1 MQRRAA
7 LTEVLRCVALA
18 SVTVEGGGFPGES
31 AEYREARN
39 ELLAAEVDLRVRIE
53 ATAAL
58 RRALP
63 LGGEIPTDYV
73 FDEWDTAAG
82 KVRQVRLSEL
92 FGAHDSL
99 FLYSFMFL
107 RGDNGEPLASPCP
120 SCTSIID
127 GIDGASRHFGRRVSF
142 AAVAKAPIENFAAHA
157 GARGWRHARL
167 LSSSGNTYNRDYRSE
182 TADGDQLPLA
192 HVFVRRGGKVHHFW
206 SSELFN
212 VPNAA
217 GLHPRHVDFMWPVW
231 AMLDRTPEGRGTDWE
246 PALDYPR

>member
-1 MQRRAA
+1 MQTQARPAA
-7 LTEVLRCVALA
+7 ISRCVALA
-18 SVTVEGGGFPGES
+18 SVTDEGILFPGES
-31 AEYREARN
+31 AAYREARN
-39 ELLAAEVDLRVRIE
+39 ELLAAEVELRERIE

-58 RRALP
+58 RRTLP
-63 LGGEIPTDYV
+63 LGGEAPTDYV
-73 FDEWDTAAG
+73 FDEWDGSAG

-92 FGAHDSL
+92 FGDHDSL

-107 RGDNGEPLASPCP
+107 RGDNGEPLATPCP

-127 GIDGASRHFGRRVSF
+127 AIDGAARHFGQQVSF
-142 AAVAKAPIENFAAHA
+142 AAVAKAPVESFSAHA
-157 GARGWRHARL
+157 GVRGWRHARL
-167 LSSSGNTYNRDYRSE
+167 LSSGGSTYNSDYRAE
-182 TADGDQLPLA
+182 TADGDQLPIA
-192 HVFVRRGGKVHHFW
+192 NVFVRRGGKVHHFW

-231 AMLDRTPEGRGTDWE
+231 AILDTTPEGRGTDWN

>member
-1 MQRRAA
+1 
-7 LTEVLRCVALA
+7 VADD
-18 SVTVEGGGFPGES
+18 VGFPGET

-39 ELLAAEVDLRVRIE
+39 RLLAAEVDLRARSE

-73 FDEWDTAAG
+73 FDEWDAARG

-107 RGDNGEPLASPCP
+107 RGEAGEPVAVPCP
-120 SCTSIID
+120 ACTSIID
-127 GIDGASRHFGRRVSF
+127 AIDGATPHFAQRASF
-142 AAVAKAPIENFAAHA
+142 AAVAKAPIEAFSAHA
-157 GARGWRHARL
+157 GVRGWRHARL
-167 LSSSGNTYNRDYRSE
+167 LSSRHNTYNRDYHTESVDE
-182 TADGDQLPLA
+182 DQLPLA
-192 HVFVRRGGKVHHFW
+192 NVFVRRGGAIHHFW
-206 SSELFN
+206 SSELFT

-231 AMLDRTPEGRGTDWE
+231 AMFDRTPEGRDDWS
-246 PALDYPR
+246 PSLDYGS